1 MKTAKFLTCVTL
13 AAVCLLAT
21 ACNAQTPQ
29 ATNQP
34 MQSISPSI
42 SAVATKTPI
51 ATASPT
57 YLVQTAQSTANEQ
70 TYIGTFKITK
80 LLAQSSG
87 GSTYDSATI
96 NKLIGREI
104 VFTAEK
110 ATCFGDDIS
119 YLSKTA
125 LKPKYERVTLSD
137 DELYTDYRVTFKSL
151 GITTKTVIKITVTGQ
166 DGNICTF
173 LIKSRNTLI
182 LIGGGAFFEVT
193 RK

>member
-34 MQSISPSI
+34 TQSISPSI
-42 SAVATKTPI
+42 NSVATKTPI
-51 ATASPT
+51 ATASILP
-57 YLVQTAQSTANEQ
+57 VQTAQSTANEQ

-104 VFTAEK
+104 VFTTEK

-119 YLSKTA
+119 YLSKTV

-137 DELYTDYRVTFKSL
+137 DQLYTDYRVTFKSL

-166 DGNICTF
+166 DGNSCTF